1 VQRLRERNPAIAERT
16 TELMESCDPD
26 ATAVLRALLA
36 DPDPRIRLQA
46 AVALRRLPAEA
57 PAGDEPTVIISDERD
72 EVTTQDTEGPD
83 PSEPPELLP
92 SPDVIL
98 PD

>member
-1 VQRLRERNPAIAERT
+1 VTRT
-16 TELMESCDPD
+16 RRPSC
-26 ATAVLRALLA
+26 ALLA

-46 AVALRRLPAEA
+46 AVALRRLAEA

-72 EVTTQDTEGPD
+72 EVTTQDTEGPVS
-83 PSEPPELLP
+83 SEPPELLP
-92 SPDVIL
+92 SPEVIL